1 MSRSYWIAFVG
12 LFVLA
17 LVLAAPAAQETDIK
31 VVDPV
36 CGMSILKSQAKAT
49 FEYKGE
55 TYYFCSTGCKDRF
68 AKEPETYLAKV
79 KVAQAGAPAEKGEPM
94 PMPQA
99 GMGMRHGQTPQPP
112 AGSTMMPGGQHA
124 MGGMMHGRAMMAR
137 RMAMGMMMRHGH
149 GMMMA
154 GPMMCGCGSASCPM
168 MAEGV
173 ERKVEKTAD
182 GVVIKITAKD
192 PELVKK
198 IQAHVD
204 RMAAPAA
211 SAGSCPPDCPMK
223 KAETPKEVK
232 K

>member
-1 MSRSYWIAFVG
+1 MNRSKWIAVFG
-12 LFVLA
+12 LFALA
-17 LVLAAPAAQETDIK
+17 LVLALPAQQATEAK

-36 CGMSILKSQAKAT
+36 CGMTILKSQAKAT

-68 AKEPETYLAKV
+68 AKEPEKYLAKTQT
-79 KVAQAGAPAEKGEPM
+79 AQAGTPAGKGEVKAAPG
-94 PMPQA
+94 
-99 GMGMRHGQTPQPP
+99 GMGMGHGQMAQGC
-112 AGSTMMPGGQHA
+112 AACSMMPGGMHQK
-124 MGGMMHGRAMMAR
+124 GGMMHGRRMMPR
-137 RMAMGMMMRHGH
+137 RMFMGPMMMRGR

-154 GPMMCGCGSASCPM
+154 GPMMCGCGSPACPM

-182 GVVIKITAKD
+182 GVVIKVTAKD

-198 IQAHVD
+198 IQAHVEQ
-204 RMAAPAA
+204 MAAQAER
-211 SAGSCPPDCPMK
+211 AGNCGPDCPMH